1 MSCDGPILTDAMG
14 NLAFPYDVCVVG
26 GCGHVGLPLAITF
39 ARKGL
44 KVSVF
49 DINERAVETVR
60 SGRMPFMENGAEEV
74 LREVIGKNLEVGT
87 DPALASKAEHVVV
100 VIGTPVDEHLNPT
113 FHTMRR
119 FFKGLIP
126 HLRDGQTV
134 ILRSTVFPGT
144 TEKVRDLIAASNPN
158 IHVAFCPE
166 RVAEGKAME
175 ELVVLPQIV
184 SGCDEQAIE
193 AASNLFGKIAKS
205 LIYLAPEEAELTKI
219 FANVWRYIQFATAN
233 QFFMIAAEHGIDF
246 YKLHDALTRDYPRMS
261 GLPRSGFAAGPCL
274 FKDTMQLSAAYNNNF
289 ALGHAAMLIN
299 EGLPNFLVRQTKA
312 RLDLS
317 KMTVGLLGM
326 AFKAESDDPRE
337 SLSYKLR
344 KLLEYEAGA
353 VLCTDEY
360 IKDPTFLPVE
370 EVLAKADILFVGVPH
385 RRYRELTIPDEM
397 PVVDVWNLYGRGPL
411 PG

>member
-1 MSCDGPILTDAMG
+1 MADSE
-14 NLAFPYDVCVVG
+14 FRHDVCVVG

-39 ARKGL
+39 ASHGL
-44 KVSVF
+44 KVSVS
-49 DINERAVETVR
+49 DINAQAVETVR
-60 SGRMPFMENGAEEV
+60 SGRMPFLETGAEEA
-74 LREVIGKNLEVGT
+74 LRAVIGRTLEVGT
-87 DPALASKAEHVVV
+87 EPGLVSQARHVVV

-119 FFKGLIP
+119 FFQGLIP

-144 TEKVRDLIAASNPN
+144 TEKIRALLDRSGVRVR
-158 IHVAFCPE
+158 VAFCPE

-184 SGCDEQAIE
+184 SGCDDRAIE
-193 AASNLFGKIAKS
+193 AASELFGTIAKS
-205 LIYLAPEEAELTKI
+205 LIVLSPLEAELTKI

-233 QFFMIAAEHGIDF
+233 QFFMIAADHGLDF
-246 YKLHDALTRDYPRMS
+246 YKLHDALTHDYPRMA
-261 GLPRSGFAAGPCL
+261 GLPRGGFAAGPCL
-274 FKDTMQLSAAYNNNF
+274 FKDTMQLSAAYDNNF
-289 ALGHAAMLIN
+289 ALGHAAMLVN
-299 EGLPNFLVRQTKA
+299 EGLPNFLVKHAKR
-312 RLDLS
+312 RFDLAT
-317 KMTVGLLGM
+317 MTVGLLGM

-344 KLLEYEAGA
+344 KLLEAEAET

-360 IKDPTFLPVE
+360 IRDPNFLPVE
-370 EVLAKADILFVGVPH
+370 EVLARADLVFIGAPH
-385 RRYRELTIPDEM
+385 RRYRELTLPGDL
-397 PVVDVWNLYGRGPL
+397 PVVDVWNLYGRGAF